1 MPILGFDA
9 DFGQISL
16 IFDTDFGNY
25 LYLCPHALLAKLQ
38 PSGRH
43 HIVGIGTSGIIVS
56 AADIPLLP
64 LMNIE

>member
-1 MPILGFDA
+1 MDYGDKSTVIREALHLLTLAGLVVPVIHSNANRCFD
-9 DFGQISL
+9 S
-16 IFDTDFGNY
+16 
-25 LYLCPHALLAKLQ
+25 
-38 PSGRH
+38 SGRR